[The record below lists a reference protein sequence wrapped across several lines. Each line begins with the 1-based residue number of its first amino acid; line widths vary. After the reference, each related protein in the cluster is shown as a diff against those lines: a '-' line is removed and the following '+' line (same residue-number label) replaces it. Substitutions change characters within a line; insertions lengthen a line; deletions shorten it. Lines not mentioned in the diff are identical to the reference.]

1 MKLEFMITEV
11 REDIRRNE
19 EKRQKIEIDL
29 ARIEQSAKAAPK
41 RLDLLE
47 TVLKSHSI
55 DMREMRYE
63 EGE

>member
-19 EKRQKIEIDL
+19 KKRQKIEIDL

-55 DMREMRYE
+55 DMREMRYK